1 MTHYQLFTYFW
12 VKILKRNCKKK
23 KKTKNKKKQKKSWN
37 DKPALSQQY
46 TNVL

>member
-23 KKTKNKKKQKKSWN
+23 KKKNNKKQKKSWN
-37 DKPALSQQY
+37 DKSALSQQY

>member
-12 VKILKRNCKKK
+12 VKILKRNCKNKK
-23 KKTKNKKKQKKSWN
+23 KNKKQKKSWN

>member
-1 MTHYQLFTYFW
+1 MTHYKLFTYFW
-12 VKILKRNCKKK
+12 FKILKRNCKKQK
-23 KKTKNKKKQKKSWN
+23 KKNKKQKKSWN

>member
-12 VKILKRNCKKK
+12 VKILKRNCKNQKK
-23 KKTKNKKKQKKSWN
+23 NKKQKKSWN